1 MQLLGS
7 LLLPAALILAVA
19 LVTSQQLRARE
30 VSSPWRVGMIALGA
44 SVLFTLVLAVVLFVE
59 LTGRSET
66 QCESD
71 ASRVLLGLTDLL
83 AVALGGVALGA
94 LAADRKRNGGTLWW
108 QVPTGIAVV
117 AVTLVVI
124 AETLAIGLS
133 CWGR

>member
-30 VSSPWRVGMIALGA
+30 VSSPWRVGMIALGS

-94 LAADRKRNGGTLWW
+94 LATDRKRNGGTLWW

>member
-30 VSSPWRVGMIALGA
+30 VSSPWRVGMIALGS

>member
-44 SVLFTLVLAVVLFVE
+44 SVLFTFVLAVVLFVE

-66 QCESD
+66 QCESG